1 MKNIYIKNL
10 SISFFLFLIMG
21 CENLLQN
28 NDEVAIDSEELEF
41 FSRSI
46 EEDISLSKN
55 SKNKLRRGINEFGE
69 KNKHDKDRKPGFLW
83 YLASEMQSTL
93 NDEEKAEIFAN
104 IENKNHKINKPRQKH
119 NEFERDEKN
128 NNGHN
133 QGEKDLFEI
142 ITDVQMIE
150 YNLIVENFTI
160 RMNSIKNRVESGE
173 ISREDVELEIEKNY
187 SLMNQAIDDLLTEDQ
202 KIQLIEMKA
211 QREKEKEEFYLA
223 MEEAKNKALGLSDN
237 QIESL
242 GSFQKDFEDSML
254 NLRLQIEAGELNK
267 ETAGESIKSLREN
280 HRLNIESLL
289 NDVQIE
295 IMKIHNFLSY
305 HWKICAEKDD
315 LIKEKIDD
323 EEYEF
328 EESFEVED

>member
-1 MKNIYIKNL
+1 MKNIYKKNL
-10 SISFFLFLIMG
+10 SISFFLFLLMG

-69 KNKHDKDRKPGFLW
+69 KNKLDKDRKPGFLW
-83 YLASEMQSTL
+83 YLATEMQSTL

-104 IENKNHKINKPRQKH
+104 IENKNHKKDKPRQKH
-119 NEFERDEKN
+119 NKFERDEKN
-128 NNGHN
+128 NKGHN

-160 RMNSIKNRVESGE
+160 RMNLIKNRLESGE
-173 ISREDVELEIEKNY
+173 ISREDVELEIEENY

-237 QIESL
+237 QIQSL
-242 GSFQKDFEDSML
+242 ESFQKDFEGLML

-267 ETAGESIKSLREN
+267 ETAEESIKSLKTN
-280 HRLNIESLL
+280 HRTSIESVLD
-289 NDVQIE
+289 DVQIE

-315 LIKEKIDD
+315 LIKEKIDN

>member
-142 ITDVQMIE
+142 PKKVKEDIKITSVSTADQVLKIALTKE
-150 YNLIVENFTI
+150 LKKTEWVEVEN
-160 RMNSIKNRVESGE
+160 
-173 ISREDVELEIEKNY
+173 
-187 SLMNQAIDDLLTEDQ
+187 
-202 KIQLIEMKA
+202 
-211 QREKEKEEFYLA
+211 
-223 MEEAKNKALGLSDN
+223 LSKT
-237 QIESL
+237 
-242 GSFQKDFEDSML
+242 G
-254 NLRLQIEAGELNK
+254 
-267 ETAGESIKSLREN
+267 
-280 HRLNIESLL
+280 
-289 NDVQIE
+289 
-295 IMKIHNFLSY
+295 
-305 HWKICAEKDD
+305 KDD
-315 LIKEKIDD
+315 KSSASIQ
-323 EEYEF
+323 
-328 EESFEVED
+328 

>member
-1 MKNIYIKNL
+1 MYKKNL
-10 SISFFLFLIMG
+10 KILFIGFSFFLLMG

-28 NDEVAIDSEELEF
+28 KDEIAIDSQELEF

-46 EEDISLSKN
+46 EEDISLSRN
-55 SKNKLRRGINEFGE
+55 STNKLRNGINEFGV
-69 KNKHDKDRKPGFLW
+69 KNKLDKDREPGFLW
-83 YLASEMQSTL
+83 YLAADMQSNL
-93 NDEEKAEIFAN
+93 NSEEKAEIFMKV
-104 IENKNHKINKPRQKH
+104 ENKNHKKNKYKQKN

-142 ITDVQMIE
+142 ITENQMIE
-150 YNLIVENFTI
+150 YNLIVENFMN
-160 RMNSIKNRVESGE
+160 RMDSIKNRVESGE
-173 ISREDVELEIEKNY
+173 ISREDVESEIEENY
-187 SLMNQAIDDLLTEDQ
+187 SLMNQAIDDLLTDDQ

-211 QREKEKEEFYLA
+211 QRAKEKDAFYLA
-223 MEEAKNKALGLSDN
+223 MEEAKNDALGLSDN

-242 GSFQKDFEDSML
+242 KAFQKDFEDLML
-254 NLRLQIEAGELNK
+254 NLKNQIEVGEVDK
-267 ETAGESIKSLREN
+267 ETARESINSLKTN
-280 HRLNIESLL
+280 HRKNIESIL

-305 HWKICAEKDD
+305 HWKKCAGKDD
-315 LIKEKIDD
+315 LIKEIIDD

-328 EESFEVED
+328 EENFKLED

>member
-1 MKNIYIKNL
+1 
-10 SISFFLFLIMG
+10 MG

-173 ISREDVELEIEKNY
+173 ISREDVELEIEENY
-187 SLMNQAIDDLLTEDQ
+187 SLMNQAIDNLLTEDQ

>member
-173 ISREDVELEIEKNY
+173 ISREDVELEIEENY
-187 SLMNQAIDDLLTEDQ
+187 SLMNQAIDNLLTEDQ

-315 LIKEKIDD
+315 LIKEKIDN

>member
-1 MKNIYIKNL
+1 MKNIYKKNL
-10 SISFFLFLIMG
+10 SISFFLFLLMG

-69 KNKHDKDRKPGFLW
+69 KNKLDKDRKPGFLW
-83 YLASEMQSTL
+83 YLAAEMQSTL

-104 IENKNHKINKPRQKH
+104 IENKNHKKDKPRQKH

-128 NNGHN
+128 NKGHN

-160 RMNSIKNRVESGE
+160 RMNLIKNRVESGE
-173 ISREDVELEIEKNY
+173 ISREDVELEIEENY

-237 QIESL
+237 QIQSL
-242 GSFQKDFEDSML
+242 ESFQKDFEGLML

-267 ETAGESIKSLREN
+267 ETAEESIKSLKTN
-280 HRLNIESLL
+280 HRTSIESVLD
-289 NDVQIE
+289 DVQIE

-315 LIKEKIDD
+315 LIKEKIDN

>member
-10 SISFFLFLIMG
+10 SISFFLFLLMG

-28 NDEVAIDSEELEF
+28 KDEIAIDSQELEF

-46 EEDISLSKN
+46 EEDISLSRN
-55 SKNKLRRGINEFGE
+55 STNKLRNGINEFGA
-69 KNKHDKDRKPGFLW
+69 KNKLDKDREPGFLW
-83 YLASEMQSTL
+83 YLAADMQSNL
-93 NDEEKAEIFAN
+93 NSEEKAEIFMK
-104 IENKNHKINKPRQKH
+104 IENKNHKKNKYKQKN

-160 RMNSIKNRVESGE
+160 RMNLIKNRVESGE
-173 ISREDVELEIEKNY
+173 ISREDVELEIEENY

-242 GSFQKDFEDSML
+242 ESFQKDFEGLML

-267 ETAGESIKSLREN
+267 ETAEESIKSLKTN
-280 HRLNIESLL
+280 HRTSIESVLD
-289 NDVQIE
+289 DVQIE

-315 LIKEKIDD
+315 LIKEKIDN

>member
-1 MKNIYIKNL
+1 MYKKRTKIL
-10 SISFFLFLIMG
+10 LTGFSFFLLMG

-28 NDEVAIDSEELEF
+28 KDEIVIDSQELEF

-46 EEDISLSKN
+46 EEDISLSRN
-55 SKNKLRRGINEFGE
+55 SINKLRNGINEFGV
-69 KNKHDKDRKPGFLW
+69 KNKLDKDREPGFLW
-83 YLASEMQSTL
+83 YLAAEMQSNL
-93 NDEEKAEIFAN
+93 NSEEKAEIFMKV
-104 IENKNHKINKPRQKH
+104 ENKNHKKNKYKQKN

-142 ITDVQMIE
+142 ITENQMIE
-150 YNLIVENFTI
+150 YNLIVENFMN
-160 RMNSIKNRVESGE
+160 RMDSIKNRVESGE
-173 ISREDVELEIEKNY
+173 ISREDVESEIEENY
-187 SLMNQAIDDLLTEDQ
+187 SLMNQAIDDLLTDDQ

-211 QREKEKEEFYLA
+211 QRAKEKDAFYLA
-223 MEEAKNKALGLSDN
+223 MEEAKNDALGLSDN

-242 GSFQKDFEDSML
+242 KAFQKDFEDLML
-254 NLRLQIEAGELNK
+254 NLKKQIEVGEIDK
-267 ETAGESIKSLREN
+267 ETARESINSLKTN
-280 HRLNIESLL
+280 HRKNIESIL

-305 HWKICAEKDD
+305 HWKKCAGKDD
-315 LIKEKIDD
+315 LIKEIIDD

-328 EESFEVED
+328 EENFKLED

>member
-104 IENKNHKINKPRQKH
+104 IENKNHKKDKPRQKH

-128 NNGHN
+128 NKGHN

-160 RMNSIKNRVESGE
+160 RMNLIKNRLESGE
-173 ISREDVELEIEKNY
+173 ISREDVELEIEENY
-187 SLMNQAIDDLLTEDQ
+187 SLMNQAIDNLLTEDQ

-323 EEYEF
+323 EEYQF
-328 EESFEVED
+328 EESFEFED

>member
-69 KNKHDKDRKPGFLW
+69 KNKLDKDRKPGFLW

-173 ISREDVELEIEKNY
+173 ISREDVELEIEENY
-187 SLMNQAIDDLLTEDQ
+187 SLMNQAIDNLLTEDQ

>member
-1 MKNIYIKNL
+1 MYKKRTKIL
-10 SISFFLFLIMG
+10 LTGFSFFLLMG

-28 NDEVAIDSEELEF
+28 KDEIAIDSQELEF

-46 EEDISLSKN
+46 EEDISLSRN
-55 SKNKLRRGINEFGE
+55 STNKLRNGINEFGV
-69 KNKHDKDRKPGFLW
+69 KNKLDKNREPGFLW
-83 YLASEMQSTL
+83 YLAADMQSNL
-93 NDEEKAEIFAN
+93 NSEEKAEIFMKV
-104 IENKNHKINKPRQKH
+104 ENKNHKKNKYKQKN

-142 ITDVQMIE
+142 ITENQMIE
-150 YNLIVENFTI
+150 YNLIVENFMI
-160 RMNSIKNRVESGE
+160 RMDSIKNRVESGE
-173 ISREDVELEIEKNY
+173 ISRQDVESEIEENY
-187 SLMNQAIDDLLTEDQ
+187 SLMNQAIDDLLTDDQ

-211 QREKEKEEFYLA
+211 QRVKEKEAFYFA
-223 MEEAKNKALGLSDN
+223 MEEAKNDALGLSDN

-242 GSFQKDFEDSML
+242 KAFQKDFEDLML
-254 NLRLQIEAGELNK
+254 NLKNQIEVGEVDK
-267 ETAGESIKSLREN
+267 ETARESIDSLKTN
-280 HRLNIESLL
+280 HRKNIELIF

-305 HWKICAEKDD
+305 HWKKCAGKDD
-315 LIKEKIDD
+315 LIKEIIDD

-328 EESFEVED
+328 EENFKLED

>member
-1 MKNIYIKNL
+1 MKNIYKKNL
-10 SISFFLFLIMG
+10 SISFFLFLLMG

-69 KNKHDKDRKPGFLW
+69 KNKLDKDRKPGFLW
-83 YLASEMQSTL
+83 YLATEMQSTL

-104 IENKNHKINKPRQKH
+104 IENKNHKKDKPRQKH

-128 NNGHN
+128 NKGHN

-160 RMNSIKNRVESGE
+160 RMNLIKNRLESGE
-173 ISREDVELEIEKNY
+173 ISREDVELEIEENY

-237 QIESL
+237 QIQSL
-242 GSFQKDFEDSML
+242 ESFQKDFEGLML

-267 ETAGESIKSLREN
+267 ETAEESIKSLKTN
-280 HRLNIESLL
+280 HRTSIESVLD
-289 NDVQIE
+289 DVQIE

-315 LIKEKIDD
+315 LIKEKIDN

>member
-104 IENKNHKINKPRQKH
+104 IENKNHKKDKPRQKH

-128 NNGHN
+128 NKGHN

-173 ISREDVELEIEKNY
+173 ISREDVELEIEENY
-187 SLMNQAIDDLLTEDQ
+187 SLMNQAIDNLLTEDQ